1 MSHERAGSFLHVAA
15 LEHATRLPATDGMNS
30 LAGCRI
36 GPYKLIREIARGGMG
51 AVYLAARADEEYR
64 KQVAIK
70 IVKRGMDTEAI
81 VRRFRKERQILA
93 GLDHPNIARLLD
105 GGTTE
110 DGLPYFVLEYVE
122 GLPLDTYCDTHKL
135 SIAERLQLFRTVCSA
150 VQHAHERGVI
160 HRDLKP
166 ANVLVTGSGVPKL
179 LDFGIARVLNPE
191 LSPAVLQTTGSHPLT
206 PAYASPEQVRGE
218 EITPAS
224 DIYSLGVLLYE
235 LLTGHRPY
243 RLRSHTAQELERVIC
258 EQEPEKPSTIVSCIE
273 EVLMADD
280 SREVAITPAS
290 VSNARA
296 EQPDTLRRRLVGDLD
311 NIVLMALRKESDR
324 RYSSV
329 EKFSDDIR
337 RYLERLPVIAHKDTL
352 TYRTG
357 KFVGRNKASV
367 ITAALSLV
375 VSLALVV
382 FAFSPYRRYNSAPS
396 NVVDSAAVSPPTN
409 LAAPAATRLQV
420 RTLAV
425 LPFQP
430 LVANEQDEA
439 LESGIAIALI
449 SKLSNL
455 PQLSVRPTQSVLK
468 YRGPG
473 QDPLVAGRELGVD
486 ALLMGSV
493 RREGDRLR
501 LFVELIGARD
511 GRVLWAATF
520 DDQWADIFAVE
531 NAIAD
536 KVAQA
541 LTLRLTGAD
550 RERLGRRETGNVTAY
565 REYIIARHFWNQRT
579 AAGLKRGLEHFEKAV
594 ELDEKYGLAYAGIAD
609 SFVGFAT
616 YRVQSPKEAYVKA
629 REAASKALNIDS
641 GLSEAHS
648 ALAAVSLYHDWDW
661 GAAEDEFKRAIS
673 LNPDDSVAHQRYA
686 LALAWFE
693 RFEEAHREIARAI
706 ELEPVSPLFSTNV
719 GQILNF
725 ARRYDEAIQELE
737 KGLAL
742 DPNFYQIRNVLGITY
757 VLTGAF
763 DKAISEFQKALDSGN
778 PEVEANLAH
787 AHAVSRRTTEARK
800 ILDQLIAR
808 STRTYV
814 SPFDIAVVYAGLGDR
829 DQAFVWLEKAFGDRA
844 RPMLGLKVNPRLYP
858 LRSDPRFI
866 SLMRRMRVFEIK

>member
-110 DGLPYFVLEYVE
+110 DGLPYFVMEYVE

-191 LSPAVLQTTGSHPLT
+191 LSPAVLQTTASRPLT

-243 RLRSHTAQELERVIC
+243 RLRTHTAQELERVIC

-273 EVLMADD
+273 EVLVADD

-296 EQPDTLRRRLVGDLD
+296 EQPDTLRRRLIGDLD
-311 NIVLMALRKESDR
+311 NIVLMALRKEPAR

-329 EKFSDDIR
+329 EKFSVDIR
-337 RYLERLPVIAHKDTL
+337 RHLEGLPVIAHKDTL

-357 KFVGRNKASV
+357 KFIGRNKASV
-367 ITAALSLV
+367 ITAGLSLV
-375 VSLALVV
+375 VMALVV
-382 FAFSPYRRYNSAPS
+382 FAFSPYR
-396 NVVDSAAVSPPTN
+396 V
-409 LAAPAATRLQV
+409 QV

-425 LPFQP
+425 LPFRS
-430 LVANEQDEA
+430 LAANPEDEA
-439 LESGIAIALI
+439 LESAIAIALI
-449 SKLSNL
+449 
-455 PQLSVRPTQSVLK
+455 
-468 YRGPG
+468 
-473 QDPLVAGRELGVD
+473 
-486 ALLMGSV
+486 
-493 RREGDRLR
+493 
-501 LFVELIGARD
+501 
-511 GRVLWAATF
+511 
-520 DDQWADIFAVE
+520 
-531 NAIAD
+531 
-536 KVAQA
+536 
-541 LTLRLTGAD
+541 
-550 RERLGRRETGNVTAY
+550 
-565 REYIIARHFWNQRT
+565 
-579 AAGLKRGLEHFEKAV
+579 
-594 ELDEKYGLAYAGIAD
+594 
-609 SFVGFAT
+609 
-616 YRVQSPKEAYVKA
+616 
-629 REAASKALNIDS
+629 
-641 GLSEAHS
+641 
-648 ALAAVSLYHDWDW
+648 
-661 GAAEDEFKRAIS
+661 
-673 LNPDDSVAHQRYA
+673 
-686 LALAWFE
+686 
-693 RFEEAHREIARAI
+693 
-706 ELEPVSPLFSTNV
+706 
-719 GQILNF
+719 
-725 ARRYDEAIQELE
+725 
-737 KGLAL
+737 
-742 DPNFYQIRNVLGITY
+742 
-757 VLTGAF
+757 
-763 DKAISEFQKALDSGN
+763 
-778 PEVEANLAH
+778 
-787 AHAVSRRTTEARK
+787 
-800 ILDQLIAR
+800 
-808 STRTYV
+808 
-814 SPFDIAVVYAGLGDR
+814 
-829 DQAFVWLEKAFGDRA
+829 
-844 RPMLGLKVNPRLYP
+844 
-858 LRSDPRFI
+858 
-866 SLMRRMRVFEIK
+866 